1 MNVPQQESGPAQRR
15 AVLVVASCSP
25 EHLSRADHVIQSSI
39 ARGVPVRYAISHR
52 QALVRT
58 QLEGRG
64 AELRVQPRRLLAI
77 PRWLRSLRRE
87 RFTTTV
93 VLFTGDRWYRRLK
106 TVGLILAFPNGLI
119 LNENGDYCRPTPSKL
134 YLHLAWRL
142 AQRRVRYGGLLRS
155 AWRLFRRDGP
165 GALLRR
171 LSTRAQSRGRL
182 TAVLRLISSVRRLR
196 RISLPHAEEPEV
208 SIIIPAHNQWHF
220 THSCIDSIV
229 QHTST
234 VAYEVILVDNA
245 STDRTRTIE
254 SSTSGLQV
262 LRFPENRGFVEA
274 CNSGAQIAR
283 GDKIVFLN
291 NDVSVTS
298 GWLEALIAVTRTRA
312 NWGAVGA
319 KLLFPNG
326 KLQEAGGIVWRD
338 GSAWNYGRF
347 DDPERPEYNYVREV
361 DYCSAAALLVRRE
374 AFEKVGG
381 LDPAYSPGY
390 WEDTDLC
397 FALRDAG
404 YSVWYQPASVVF
416 HYEGA
421 SSGTDEAMGMK
432 RFQRLNSDYFRI
444 KWAEQLSRQC
454 EFQLASLF
462 RARDRKAGR
471 TVLVF
476 DHYVPTPDRD
486 AGSALMYWFLKSVL
500 DLGYRVVF
508 WPQNLFRSL
517 GYTASLQQDGI
528 EVLYGRVAIKD
539 FLESFGHFI
548 DFAIAYRSA
557 VAIEYLPLTRP
568 FVYAQAY
575 IAVDLEHLRE
585 ERRLDA
591 EGHGGSKV
599 AFLRAREAQLVELV
613 DCIGVHSPVEQDI
626 LKREFGARCIVHLP
640 LPIPPMP
647 PTSTPL
653 EERDGLLFVGS
664 THPPNVDAIRHFIR
678 YVFPSIRKRNPATR
692 LWIVGDV
699 CAKVTSL
706 GREPG
711 VHLVGHAR
719 NLQPWFERARVFV
732 APLRYGAGIKGK
744 VLGAMSA
751 GVPVVTTTI
760 GAEGIGLE
768 SGLSAFIEDSDEGF
782 ADAVHRLTT
791 DRELWWRIR
800 QTAREIVEGELSFER
815 FQASVADL
823 MKRLACAEGS
833 ASAKSRRALK

>member
-1 MNVPQQESGPAQRR
+1 MKASQQDDGTAQRR

-25 EHLSRADHVIQSSI
+25 EHLSRADRVIQSHI
-39 ARGVPVRYAISHR
+39 ARGVPVRYAVSHR
-52 QALVRT
+52 QELVRT
-58 QLEGRG
+58 QLEARG
-64 AELRVQPRRLLAI
+64 AELRVQPRTVLAV
-77 PRWLRSLRRE
+77 PRWLHSLRRE
-87 RFTTTV
+87 RFSTIV
-93 VLFTGDRWYRRLK
+93 VLFTGERSYRRLK
-106 TVGLILAFPNGLI
+106 TIGLVLAFPNGLI
-119 LNENGDYCRPTPSKL
+119 LNENGDYCRPTPWKL
-134 YLHLAWRL
+134 YLYLAWRL
-142 AQRRVRYGGLLRS
+142 AQQRVRYRGLIRS
-155 AWRLFRRDGP
+155 SWRLVRKDGP

-171 LSTRAQSRGRL
+171 LSTRAQSRGRGR
-182 TAVLRLISSVRRLR
+182 AALRLISSLRRLR
-196 RISLPHAEEPEV
+196 RISLPLTEDPEV
-208 SIIIPAHNQWHF
+208 SIIIPVHNQWRF
-220 THSCIDSIV
+220 THPCIDSIV
-229 QHTST
+229 HHTSG

-254 SSTSGLQV
+254 GSISGLRI
-262 LRFPENRGFVEA
+262 LRLRENRGFVEA
-274 CNSGAQIAR
+274 CNAGVQIAH
-283 GDKIVFLN
+283 GDKILFLN
-291 NDVSVTS
+291 NDVTVTC
-298 GWLEALIAVTRTRA
+298 GWLEALIAVSRA
-312 NWGAVGA
+312 RPNWGAVGA

-326 KLQEAGGIVWRD
+326 TLQEAGGIVWRD

-381 LDPAYSPGY
+381 LDPDYSPGY

-404 YSVWYQPASVVF
+404 YSVWYQPTSVVF

-421 SSGTDEAMGMK
+421 SSGTDEAKGMK
-432 RFQRLNSDYFRI
+432 RFQILNSDRFRK

-454 EFQLASLF
+454 EFQLTSLF
-462 RARDRKAGR
+462 RARDRNAGR

-486 AGSALMYWFLKSVL
+486 AGSAFMYWFLKSVVE
-500 DLGYRVVF
+500 LGHRVVF
-508 WPQNLFRSL
+508 WPQNLFPSP
-517 GYTASLQQDGI
+517 GYTTNLQQDGI
-528 EVLYGRVAIKD
+528 EVLYGRVSIRG
-539 FLESFGHFI
+539 FLESFGHLI
-548 DFAIAYRSA
+548 DFAVAYRSA
-557 VAIEYLPLTRP
+557 IAIEYLPLTRSY
-568 FVYAQAY
+568 VGAQCY
-575 IAVDLEHLRE
+575 IACDLEHLRE
-585 ERRLDA
+585 ERRRHS

-599 AFLRAREAQLVELV
+599 AALKAREAQLVGLV

-626 LKREFGARCIVHLP
+626 LERELGARCIVHLP
-640 LPIPPMP
+640 LPVPAIPPTGRP
-647 PTSTPL
+647 F
-653 EERDGLLFVGS
+653 EEREGLLFVGS
-664 THPPNVDAIRHFIR
+664 THPPNVDAIRHFVR
-678 YVFPSIRKRNPATR
+678 HVFPRIRRRNPAIQ

-711 VHLVGHAR
+711 VHLVGYAQ

-768 SGLSAFIEDSDEGF
+768 SGVSVFVEDSDEGF
-782 ADAVHRLTT
+782 AEAVHRLTT
-791 DRELWWRIR
+791 DEELWGQIR
-800 QTAREIVEGELSFER
+800 LAAREMVEGELSFDR

-823 MKRLACAEGS
+823 MKRLASVAASGS
-833 ASAKSRRALK
+833 TQSRRALS